1 MERWKGLYVPMG
13 QGEQGVRPLGEE
25 VPGAHVDAQEE
36 EEVEPAAGVCM
47 PRGQGEQVIDSG
59 EEE

>member
-25 VPGAHVDAQEE
+25 VPGAHVDAQQNWRR
-36 EEVEPAAGVCM
+36 PHSPQQGQQGTSFYRRRHW
-47 PRGQGEQVIDSG
+47 RGLV
-59 EEE
+59 